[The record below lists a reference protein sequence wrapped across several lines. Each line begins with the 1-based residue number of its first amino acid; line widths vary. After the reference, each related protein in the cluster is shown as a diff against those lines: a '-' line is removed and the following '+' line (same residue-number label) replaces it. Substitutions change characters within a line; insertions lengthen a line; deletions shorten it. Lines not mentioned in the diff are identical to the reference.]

1 MTKVPQVGYS
11 NSHFVFVSHSAFLMF
26 NVFVTETNQTV
37 NWDFGF
43 AALFNLKFTTA
54 VKPDP

>member
-1 MTKVPQVGYS
+1 MTKVPQVGYN
-11 NSHFVFVSHSAFLMF
+11 NSQFVFVSHSVFLMF
-26 NVFVTETNQTV
+26 NVFVAETNQTV
-37 NWDFGF
+37 NWGFCF